1 MTIKELIL
9 GSEEI
14 VKQLTE
20 AIDRSEMSLKEAEKK
35 ILEVVNRIGQLMV
48 NEVVAGVKE
57 PVLEN
62 QVEVDGETVVFNR
75 MSNLRFINRFGGQTE
90 RARRAY
96 KYEGKS
102 GGYYRLDEKLGMDR
116 VVGEFSSL
124 LTYLQVL
131 FGVTGSYERSEEL
144 LSEVYLISSMR
155 VSTWGISASSSENR
169 RRAEES
175 MTGGTRCCWRGRCYR

>member
-14 VKQLTE
+14 VEQMTE
-20 AIDRSEMSLKEAEKK
+20 AIDRSEMILKDAEKK

-75 MSNLRFINRFGGQTE
+75 
-90 RARRAY
+90 
-96 KYEGKS
+96 S
-102 GGYYRLDEKLGMDR
+102 GVHGRCW
-116 VVGEFSSL
+116 
-124 LTYLQVL
+124 Q
-131 FGVTGSYERSEEL
+131 
-144 LSEVYLISSMR
+144 
-155 VSTWGISASSSENR
+155 
-169 RRAEES
+169 
-175 MTGGTRCCWRGRCYR
+175 GTRSSVDPPFSRTAPFG

>member
-75 MSNLRFINRFGGQTE
+75 
-90 RARRAY
+90 
-96 KYEGKS
+96 S
-102 GGYYRLDEKLGMDR
+102 G
-116 VVGEFSSL
+116 VH
-124 LTYLQVL
+124 
-131 FGVTGSYERSEEL
+131 
-144 LSEVYLISSMR
+144 
-155 VSTWGISASSSENR
+155 
-169 RRAEES
+169 
-175 MTGGTRCCWRGRCYR
+175 GRCWQGARPSADPPFSRTAPFG

>member
-20 AIDRSEMSLKEAEKK
+20 AIDRSEMSLEDAEKK
-35 ILEVVNRIGQLMV
+35 VLEVVNQLGQLMV

-75 MSNLRFINRFGGQTE
+75 MSNLRFINRFGGQTV
-90 RARRAY
+90 RSRRAY
-96 KYEGKS
+96 
-102 GGYYRLDEKLGMDR
+102 
-116 VVGEFSSL
+116 
-124 LTYLQVL
+124 
-131 FGVTGSYERSEEL
+131 
-144 LSEVYLISSMR
+144 
-155 VSTWGISASSSENR
+155 
-169 RRAEES
+169 
-175 MTGGTRCCWRGRCYR
+175 